1 LLWINAARG
10 KSVDSNKM
18 KRIDKRELPAVVL
31 QLQPATDRNIAAVSG
46 AVTLAT
52 VPAAWP
58 AGVSALAL
66 AVNACQRRDFHLDW
80 PLHSPKK
87 IVSPSAFCD

>member
-1 LLWINAARG
+1 LLWINATHA
-10 KSVDSNKM
+10 KSVDPKKM
-18 KRIDKRELPAVVL
+18 EQMKEPQCPPLAL
-31 QLQPATDRNIAAVSG
+31 QMQPASDRKVAAVSG
-46 AVTLAT
+46 AVTLVT

-80 PLHSPKK
+80 PPHSPKK
-87 IVSPSAFCD
+87 IVSRSVFCD

>member
-1 LLWINAARG
+1 MEQIKKG
-10 KSVDSNKM
+10 Q
-18 KRIDKRELPAVVL
+18 LPPLAL
-31 QLQPATDRNIAAVSG
+31 QMQPATDRDVAAVSG

-52 VPAAWP
+52 VAAAWP

>member
-1 LLWINAARG
+1 LLWINATHA
-10 KSVDSNKM
+10 KSVDPEKM
-18 KRIDKRELPAVVL
+18 EQMKEPQWPPLAL
-31 QLQPATDRNIAAVSG
+31 QMQPTTDRNVAAVSG
-46 AVTLAT
+46 AVTLVT

>member
-1 LLWINAARG
+1 
-10 KSVDSNKM
+10 M
-18 KRIDKRELPAVVL
+18 KRIDKPELPPLVS
-31 QLQPATDRNIAAVSG
+31 QLQPATDRNVAAVSG